1 MSEKES
7 EEGEKESEKKLRW
20 KRENYFLNSRLTGC
34 QDATEK
40 RDTQDQ
46 RPRPDPCPIHVA
58 RSIKATHTHNGRGS
72 GKGARTNTLRTH
84 SKGTCRKS
92 GGGQGAGG
100 DGYRVT
106 VEFKL
111 QIRRRF
117 FMHFSLAEIKPS
129 ERCAGTNLQ
138 TSRVESRQPEQSTR
152 TARTARDNWSRQ
164 AGSKESDAALTFWR
178 QNKKATATRM
188 KAQLNANIIVS
199 VFGATG
205 RQGRSWSSSRSRS
218 RSRSRRWSS
227 RRSRRRQR
235 CRQRPYSETFSKRE
249 KVTNWPSCLVP
260 LYSRSASLLCPLPTP
275 SFPCFPARLNAFR
288 FLFIFYSNVATKMA
302 QTLRSY
308 LCFFLLSIAKQKN
321 GKVCYQTLLLYIY
334 MYIYIV

>member
-1 MSEKES
+1 
-7 EEGEKESEKKLRW
+7 
-20 KRENYFLNSRLTGC
+20 
-34 QDATEK
+34 
-40 RDTQDQ
+40 
-46 RPRPDPCPIHVA
+46 
-58 RSIKATHTHNGRGS
+58 
-72 GKGARTNTLRTH
+72 
-84 SKGTCRKS
+84 
-92 GGGQGAGG
+92 
-100 DGYRVT
+100 
-106 VEFKL
+106 
-111 QIRRRF
+111 
-117 FMHFSLAEIKPS
+117 
-129 ERCAGTNLQ
+129 
-138 TSRVESRQPEQSTR
+138 
-152 TARTARDNWSRQ
+152 
-164 AGSKESDAALTFWR
+164 
-178 QNKKATATRM
+178 M

-218 RSRSRRWSS
+218 RSRSRRWSR

-275 SFPCFPARLNAFR
+275 SLPCFPARLNAFR

-308 LCFFLLSIAKQKN
+308 LCFFFFFPLRNKKN

-334 MYIYIV
+334 VYIYSLRLS